1 MNNRNTTRRNYTRNE
16 RRRKALH
23 KLYQKLGGLFLIAA
37 SIFGAYITTDATAT
51 LILVPFGLWLIFSKE
66 QIVEF

>member
-1 MNNRNTTRRNYTRNE
+1 MNTRNTTRRNYTRNE

-23 KLYQKLGGLFLIAA
+23 KLYQKLGGLFLIVG
-37 SIFGAYITTDATAT
+37 SIFGAYLITDATAT